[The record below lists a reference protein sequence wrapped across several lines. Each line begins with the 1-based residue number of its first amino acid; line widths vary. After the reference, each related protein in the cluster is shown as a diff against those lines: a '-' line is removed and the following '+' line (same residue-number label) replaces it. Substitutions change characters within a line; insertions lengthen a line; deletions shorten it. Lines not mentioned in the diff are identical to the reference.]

1 MPVTVRNNHPY
12 PVRVKVSSLTDSM
25 EIVTSRFTEAT
36 IPANSEAQV
45 TFAIRVATSGHATAH
60 ITLLDRNGDTFGS
73 AQNTDITS
81 VLRISDMT
89 GFIIIGFS
97 LLLGLVG
104 LWRQFHRKKDPDE

>member
-1 MPVTVRNNHPY
+1 M
-12 PVRVKVSSLTDSM
+12 SS
-25 EIVTSRFTEAT
+25 TSVGTYA
-36 IPANSEAQV
+36 
-45 TFAIRVATSGHATAH
+45 
-60 ITLLDRNGDTFGS
+60 GS

>member
-1 MPVTVRNNHPY
+1 
-12 PVRVKVSSLTDSM
+12 M

-97 LLLGLVG
+97 LLLGRVG